1 MCVVVRLHTKK
12 INGAQWK
19 VAQVCKLALRLF
31 GVALVHGNS
40 VFKAKQDRGF
50 GSQNTLGTRGGGN
63 ELKKIKNKK
72 TRTSL
77 NMCVNVTRRSV
88 CYKFAPTTW
97 TSASASSSTPAGLPI
112 IRPVSQADV
121 KSLPPSILPQVM

>member
-50 GSQNTLGTRGGGN
+50 GSQNTLGMGGGKRVKKN
-63 ELKKIKNKK
+63 LKIK
-72 TRTSL
+72 
-77 NMCVNVTRRSV
+77 
-88 CYKFAPTTW
+88 
-97 TSASASSSTPAGLPI
+97 
-112 IRPVSQADV
+112 RPGH
-121 KSLPPSILPQVM
+121 L